1 MHFISGTVEGN
12 DARQSCGRV
21 TNLNAH
27 RFLFGHIIVMAHNCS
42 WKMSSLRWLM
52 SYLTHWDQCPRPYQ
66 QQIGYFES
74 QRKALQL
81 VLSQHWV
88 KPLDRGIYHYYFM
101 IMDFEAV
108 ERVQLGHS
116 MEMNGWHQMLE
127 KGIKRKSYRPLW
139 STNTTELLYTSKN
152 SSECQRP
159 IANMKKQQD
168 GYSILPMLANMA
180 TRLWLFIQ
188 MTQIFFVMSLMF
200 QYKISVLL
208 IKQFGTKTM
217 VDLLTLQNCG
227 HYWYLGKPVFHI
239 TYSHRMSHSIFWG
252 HGKIIIF
259 IFLTS
264 NKEIMDDSHDLD
276 QN

>member
-116 MEMNGWHQMLE
+116 KEMNGWHQMLVKASRE
-127 KGIKRKSYRPLW
+127 NLTGHCEVQTLLSY
-139 STNTTELLYTSKN
+139 Y
-152 SSECQRP
+152 
-159 IANMKKQQD
+159 
-168 GYSILPMLANMA
+168 ILPRIALSVNVPLPIWRSNR
-180 TRLWLFIQ
+180 TDIPSCPCWQIWLQ
-188 MTQIFFVMSLMF
+188 
-200 QYKISVLL
+200 
-208 IKQFGTKTM
+208 GC
-217 VDLLTLQNCG
+217 D
-227 HYWYLGKPVFHI
+227 YLFRW
-239 TYSHRMSHSIFWG
+239 HRY
-252 HGKIIIF
+252 
-259 IFLTS
+259 FL
-264 NKEIMDDSHDLD
+264 
-276 QN
+276 